1 MLLVPKINPA
11 MMAIVETSIADYQ
24 KANPDDS
31 PELDNEAWANALT
44 SSKSKVPHKA
54 TIQRLTKAG
63 QGQIIDLYQTP
74 VKLRKDKSGWIEVIS
89 AGKDGVGTEDDV
101 TGEPYR
107 TRPPSS

>member
-1 MLLVPKINPA
+1 MSMNYFVKGVA
-11 MMAIVETSIADYQ
+11 DDSIADYQ

-89 AGKDGVGTEDDV
+89 AGKDGVHGTEDDV